1 MLEFLRDNAF
11 WMIVAAP
18 ALIAL
23 VWHLY
28 ELVIQPALVSRKE
41 IRELATTL
49 ILLHRDRAALY
60 AYELEM
66 QAWKNSETIEQGKW
80 RRIRREINRCNR

>member
-1 MLEFLRDNAF
+1 MLEFSRNNAF
-11 WMIVAAP
+11 WMIAAAP

-28 ELVIQPALVSRKE
+28 ELVILPAQISRKE

-49 ILLHRDRAALY
+49 ILLHQDRAAQY
-60 AYELEM
+60 AYELEL
-66 QAWKNSETIEQGKW
+66 QAWENSETTEQGKW
-80 RRIRREINRCNR
+80 RRVRREIKRRNR